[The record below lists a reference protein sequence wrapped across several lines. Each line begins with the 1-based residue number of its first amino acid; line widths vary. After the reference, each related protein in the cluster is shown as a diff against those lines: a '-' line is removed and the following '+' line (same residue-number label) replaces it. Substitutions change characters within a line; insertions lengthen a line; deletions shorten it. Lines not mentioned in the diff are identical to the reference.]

1 MSTNLKFVIIT
12 GLSGAGKSEAMRC
25 FEDMGY
31 FCVDNLPPALV
42 PKFAELCVQSADRVS
57 RVVVVSDIRGG
68 EFFNSLFEAL
78 NELENK
84 EIPYQILYLEAS
96 QEALVRRYKET
107 RRRHPLA
114 PQGRIVDSLAS
125 ERVLLEGVRGRAHHI
140 IDTTSMNTRQ
150 LHAEINRVFGE
161 RDSELLSVAIVS
173 FGFKN
178 GIPLDADMVFDV
190 RFLPNP
196 HYVASLKPLTG
207 NDPAVEEY
215 VFCWPTTQRFIEKVT
230 ELLSYLL
237 PQFVTEGKTH
247 LIIGVGCTGG
257 QHRSVAVANH
267 LGQFVSSLGY
277 RTRIDHRDINDD
289 KSQVD
294 KAI

>member
-1 MSTNLKFVIIT
+1 MSANLKFVIIT

-42 PKFAELCVQSADRVS
+42 PKFAELCVQSAERVN
-57 RVVVVSDIRGG
+57 RVVVVCDIRGG

-78 NELENK
+78 NELESK
-84 EIPYQILYLEAS
+84 AIPYQILYLEAS

-114 PQGRIVDSLAS
+114 PQGRIVDSLAT
-125 ERVLLEGVRGRAHHI
+125 ERLRLEGVRGRAHHI
-140 IDTTSMNTRQ
+140 IDTTHMSTRQ
-150 LHAEINRVFGE
+150 MHAEIKRFFGE
-161 RDSELLSVAIVS
+161 RDSESLSVAIVS

-178 GIPLDADMVFDV
+178 GIPLDADMIFDV

-196 HYVASLKPLTG
+196 HYVSSLKPLTG

-215 VFCWPTTQRFIEKVT
+215 VFCWPNTQRFVEKVT
-230 ELLSYLL
+230 DLLSFLL
-237 PQFVTEGKTH
+237 PQFVNEGKTH

-257 QHRSVAVANH
+257 QHRSVAVANN
-267 LGQFVSSLGY
+267 LGHFVRSLGY
-277 RTRIDHRDINDD
+277 QTRIDHRDISDD
-289 KSQVD
+289 QSHVD
-294 KAI
+294 SVV